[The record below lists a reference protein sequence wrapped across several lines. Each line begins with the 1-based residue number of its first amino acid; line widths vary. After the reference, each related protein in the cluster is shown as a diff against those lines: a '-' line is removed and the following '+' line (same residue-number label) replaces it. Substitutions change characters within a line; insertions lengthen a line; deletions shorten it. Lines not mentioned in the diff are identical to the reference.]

1 MWKKHYGK
9 KCWLRLQREYTRFI
23 SGFADGVDLTFAA
36 IVAAEKKQNSCLQL
50 EAALPYRNRINAK
63 SPLFQELLACCDR
76 VYVQSEKSNR
86 QCYHERNRYMVLSS
100 DRVIAVYDG
109 RSTGGTFYTI
119 RFAQANEKE
128 IRIIEI

>member
-1 MWKKHYGK
+1 MIKTVKV
-9 KCWLRLQREYTRFI
+9 CRT
-23 SGFADGVDLTFAA
+23 
-36 IVAAEKKQNSCLQL
+36 
-50 EAALPYRNRINAK
+50 
-63 SPLFQELLACCDR
+63 
-76 VYVQSEKSNR
+76 
-86 QCYHERNRYMVLSS
+86 CYHERNRYMVLSS